1 MSAATSTTVTALK
14 RPPVIIAI
22 AVALLVLVIWLLAF
36 FLPQGHKLS
45 TLNAKEQTLQQ
56 LVDAGNAKVA
66 HLKHTFEH
74 VGQFEAKQTKFET
87 YVPSTPDVFKTTAN
101 YTSSLSAAVAAAGMT
116 LTSVAPAV
124 ARSASGSTASSSGS
138 STSSSGTSSSGAV
151 TAIPVVLTVTGPY
164 DGLLT
169 LINSIYSMPRLTLI
183 NSLNVRNGGPGT
195 NRSSPLQATLDLDIF
210 TTATATTTRR

>member
-1 MSAATSTTVTALK
+1 MSAATSTTAAALK

-22 AVALLVLVIWLLAF
+22 VVALLVLVIWLLAF

-87 YVPSTPDVFKTTAN
+87 YVPSTSDLFKTTAN
-101 YTSSLSAAVAAAGMT
+101 YTSSLSAAVAAAGLT
-116 LTSVAPAV
+116 LTSVAPST
-124 ARSASGSTASSSGS
+124 ARTATGSSASSSGS
-138 STSSSGTSSSGAV
+138 SASSSASSSGAV
-151 TAIPVVLTVTGPY
+151 TSIPVVLTVTGPY
-164 DGLLT
+164 DDLLK
-169 LINSIYSMPRLTLI
+169 LITSIYSMPRLTLI
-183 NSLNVRNGGPGT
+183 NSLDVRSGGPGT
-195 NRSSPLQATLDLDIF
+195 NRSSPLQATLDLAIF
-210 TTATATTTRR
+210 TTASAPTTRTP